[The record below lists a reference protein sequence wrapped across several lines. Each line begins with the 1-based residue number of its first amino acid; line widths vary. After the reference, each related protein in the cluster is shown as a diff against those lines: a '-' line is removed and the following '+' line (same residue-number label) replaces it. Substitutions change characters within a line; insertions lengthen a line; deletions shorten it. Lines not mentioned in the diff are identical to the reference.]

1 MPGVS
6 LIRTS
11 PGIKNV
17 LIAMLVECHW
27 LASDSL
33 LEKIGLTVQLVLAA
47 YMPRNAMDV
56 LNRLSVM
63 SKELVALNSYR
74 SKIAIGITT
83 VSIVPD
89 VKQRS

>member
-17 LIAMLVECHW
+17 LTATPVECHW

-47 YMPRNAMDV
+47 YMPRNATDV
-56 LNRLSVM
+56 
-63 SKELVALNSYR
+63 
-74 SKIAIGITT
+74 
-83 VSIVPD
+83 
-89 VKQRS
+89 

>member
-63 SKELVALNSYR
+63 SKVVIVLVFNYNT
-74 SKIAIGITT
+74 II
-83 VSIVPD
+83 
-89 VKQRS
+89 